1 MNTLHKL
8 VIGVL
13 GILFALPLRLEGTEV
28 RNVGSGPLVFS
39 EQILPVDESGVVVF
53 SGNAYEQTKFVLA
66 QAEEMLATY
75 GTKLDRAAR
84 IHGCVSSSE
93 VEKVARGITDQIF
106 PETPTTWVVSPL
118 PVSGATI
125 AVDVVAPAGSA
136 PGADGAAI
144 LDSGV
149 RYFVSGQAGRE
160 KDLKVAT
167 RVTMEQLQG
176 TLQQYGRSLADAVQ
190 IKSFLLPMSDIAVAR
205 EVIESFFPKGNVPPL
220 VFVEWQSSLPIE
232 IELVA
237 GGGKV
242 AEDAEPVEYLTPEG
256 MTSSPVFCRVVR
268 VNDAPLVFL
277 SGIDGRGDTPGGR
290 VRDVFARVEPLLQK
304 GGSDLRHLAKATY
317 YVSTPEVSKA
327 LNELRPDYYD
337 PDRPP
342 AASKAMVAGGGGKSD
357 LTIDLIAVGTAAMKE
372 E

>member
-1 MNTLHKL
+1 MIRICHT
-8 VIGVL
+8 VVAIL
-13 GILFALPLRLEGTEV
+13 GILLAPPQSVGGSEV
-28 RNVGSGPLVFS
+28 RNVGNGPLVFTG
-39 EQILPVDESGVVVF
+39 QFLPVDESGAVVF
-53 SGNAYEQTKFVLA
+53 PEDAYEQTKFVLA
-66 QAEEMLATY
+66 QAEEMLAAF

-84 IHGCVSSSE
+84 IHVCVSSSE

-125 AVDVVAPAGSA
+125 AVDVVAPAENSA
-136 PGADGAAI
+136 KTKEGAAI
-144 LDSGV
+144 LAPGV
-149 RYFVSGQAGRE
+149 RYFVSGQAARE
-160 KDLKVAT
+160 KDLAVAT
-167 RVTMEQLQG
+167 RATMEQLQG
-176 TLQQYGRSLADAVQ
+176 TLRQYGRSLADAVQ
-190 IKSFLLPMSDIAVAR
+190 IKSFLRPMGEVSVAR
-205 EVIESFFPKGNVPPL
+205 EVIASFFPEGEVPPL

-237 GGGKV
+237 GGGETMEN
-242 AEDAEPVEYLTPEG
+242 AGPAEYLTPEG
-256 MTSSPVFCRVVR
+256 MTASPVFCRVVR

-304 GGSDLRHLAKATY
+304 SGSDLRHLAKATY

-342 AASKAMVAGGGGKSD
+342 AASKAMVAGGGGRGD
-357 LTIDLIAVGTAAMKE
+357 LTIDLIGVGKTPE
-372 E
+372 